1 MAHLIR
7 KDSATIQKDILT
19 NVVKMLV
26 DRKWI
31 LRENIS
37 DIVKLLIE
45 NKNDEGIYTI
55 KLNVDLFNVP
65 VYEESEDK
73 SEWKNFNG
81 KTIALLNIH
90 QKIAGKSQSINDFI
104 AKYNNVH
111 KIIVAEHINE
121 KGKQIVMSAT
131 NNKFTE
137 IFIEDEFMLNLLEHE
152 SSPKYEVLTIQEA
165 DEIKESY
172 KMSKR
177 QTPKMYDTDQAARHL
192 YLKRGQ
198 LVRIIRNSEMTGE
211 SIAYRLVI
219 HRGSTAL
226 A

>member
-7 KDSATIQKDILT
+7 KDTSTVQKDILT
-19 NVVKMLV
+19 NVVKMLA

-31 LRENIS
+31 SSENIP
-37 DIVKLLIE
+37 DIIKSLFE
-45 NKNDEGIYTI
+45 KKNDEGIYTI
-55 KLNVDLFNVP
+55 KLNVDLLDIA
-65 VYEESEDK
+65 VYEESENK

-81 KTIALLNIH
+81 KNIH

-111 KIIVAEHINE
+111 KIIIVENINE
-121 KGKQIVMSAT
+121 KVKQMIMTAT
-131 NNKFTE
+131 NNRFTE

-152 SSPKYEVLTIQEA
+152 SSPKYEILTIQEA

-177 QTPKMYDTDQAARHL
+177 QTQKMYDTDQAARHF

-211 SIAYRLVI
+211 SVAYRLII